1 MKQLGILAF
10 LVVLFEASAAA
21 NPYLLK
27 PGEPPTKLRVA
38 TSAVT
43 GGFVHFYSGLD
54 YGIFEKYGLKC
65 EHVYI
70 RGQSPA
76 LAALANDQ
84 VQFNYGAADG
94 SLPGLAA
101 GVEAKF
107 VASPLVKLPYV
118 MVARKEI
125 RRPEDLKGKSIGVT
139 RPGDLSA
146 RLSRQVVRKFGL
158 TTDEVTI
165 HPIGGSQTERYQA
178 MVGNVVQAI
187 LVTPPLDIR
196 AKSDGFNII
205 YRLID
210 LEIPFIY
217 SSLITNYRMLRERP
231 EIVQRMVAA
240 LAETVYFV
248 EKNPDK
254 AKAAIAKAMRVKDE
268 EALQSS
274 YNVYAKE
281 IVDRTMVV
289 PGKSVSE
296 AVDIARETG
305 TLVRRKPEELYD
317 NSFVNNLEKSGF
329 LERALGQRKLPAIKF
344 NRPILVESF
353 ATKPV
358 SIPPFGKGRP
368 GGIFV
373 SCRNDPR
380 YLQAP
385 GFVINSAA

>member
-1 MKQLGILAF
+1 MKTLGIVALLLFFA
-10 LVVLFEASAAA
+10 FEASAVA
-21 NPYLLK
+21 NPYLPK
-27 PGEPPTKLRVA
+27 AGERPTALRVA

-43 GGFVHFYSGLD
+43 GGFVHFYAGLD

-65 EHVYI
+65 EHIYI

-101 GVEAKF
+101 GVDAKL

-146 RLSRQVVRKFGL
+146 RLSRQVVRKVGL
-158 TTDEVTI
+158 TTDDVTI
-165 HPIGGSQTERYQA
+165 RPIGGSQTERYQA
-178 MVGNVVQAI
+178 MIGNVVQAI
-187 LVTPPLDIR
+187 LVTPPLDVR
-196 AKSDGFNII
+196 AKSDGFNVI

-210 LEIPFIY
+210 LDIPFIY
-217 SSLITNYRMLRERP
+217 SSLITNYTMLRERP

-240 LAETVYFV
+240 LAETVHFV

-281 IVDRTMVV
+281 IVDRTMLV
-289 PGKSVSE
+289 PGKSVRE
-296 AVDIARETG
+296 AVEIARDTG

-329 LERALGQRKLPAIKF
+329 LKELWGNENYRR
-344 NRPILVESF
+344 
-353 ATKPV
+353 
-358 SIPPFGKGRP
+358 
-368 GGIFV
+368 
-373 SCRNDPR
+373 
-380 YLQAP
+380 
-385 GFVINSAA
+385 

>member
-1 MKQLGILAF
+1 MAFLLAF
-10 LVVLFEASAAA
+10 QGSVFA
-21 NPYLLK
+21 NPFL
-27 PGEPPTKLRVA
+27 PRAGEPPIMLRVA

-43 GGFVHFYSGLD
+43 GGFVHLYTGLEN
-54 YGIFEKYGLKC
+54 GIFEKYGLKC

-101 GVEAKF
+101 GVDAKF

-158 TTDEVTI
+158 TADDVTI
-165 HPIGGSQTERYQA
+165 HPIGGSQQERYQA

-187 LVTPPLDIR
+187 LVTPPLDAR
-196 AKSDGFNII
+196 ARSDGFNVI
-205 YRLID
+205 YRLVD
-210 LEIPFIY
+210 LDIPFIY

-231 EIVQRMVAA
+231 ETVQRMVAA

-254 AKAAIAKAMRVKDE
+254 AKAAIAKAMRIKDE

-281 IVDRTMVV
+281 IVDRTMMV
-289 PGKSVSE
+289 PGKSISE
-296 AVDIARETG
+296 AVEIARDSG
-305 TLVRRKPEELYD
+305 TIIRKKPEELYD
-317 NSFVNNLEKSGF
+317 NSFVINLEKSGF
-329 LERALGQRKLPAIKF
+329 LKELWGSEILQREK
-344 NRPILVESF
+344 RS
-353 ATKPV
+353 
-358 SIPPFGKGRP
+358 
-368 GGIFV
+368 
-373 SCRNDPR
+373 
-380 YLQAP
+380 
-385 GFVINSAA
+385 

>member
-1 MKQLGILAF
+1 MMKLGIRATLLVLLLA
-10 LVVLFEASAAA
+10 VSASA
-21 NPYLLK
+21 NPYL
-27 PGEPPTKLRVA
+27 PRAGERPTMLRVA

-43 GGFVHFYSGLD
+43 GGFVHFYAGLD

-65 EHVYI
+65 EHIYI

-101 GVEAKF
+101 GVDAKF

-146 RLSRQVVRKFGL
+146 RLSRQVVKKFGL

-210 LEIPFIY
+210 LDIPFIY
-217 SSLITNYRMLRERP
+217 SSLMTNYKMLRERP

-281 IVDRTMVV
+281 IVDRT
-289 PGKSVSE
+289 
-296 AVDIARETG
+296 
-305 TLVRRKPEELYD
+305 
-317 NSFVNNLEKSGF
+317 VNNLEKSGF
-329 LERALGQRKLPAIKF
+329 LKELWGSENYRR
-344 NRPILVESF
+344 
-353 ATKPV
+353 
-358 SIPPFGKGRP
+358 
-368 GGIFV
+368 
-373 SCRNDPR
+373 
-380 YLQAP
+380 
-385 GFVINSAA
+385 

>member
-1 MKQLGILAF
+1 MKQLVIFAF

-217 SSLITNYRMLRERP
+217 SSLITNYRMLRDRP
-231 EIVQRMVAA
+231 DTVQRMVAA
-240 LAETVYFV
+240 LAESVYFV

-254 AKAAIAKAMRVKDE
+254 AKASIAKAMRVKDE

-329 LERALGQRKLPAIKF
+329 LKELWGTENYRR
-344 NRPILVESF
+344 
-353 ATKPV
+353 
-358 SIPPFGKGRP
+358 
-368 GGIFV
+368 
-373 SCRNDPR
+373 
-380 YLQAP
+380 
-385 GFVINSAA
+385 

>member
-1 MKQLGILAF
+1 MKNQAILAILF
-10 LVVLFEASAAA
+10 VLLIPLGVSA
-21 NPYLLK
+21 NPYLPK
-27 PGEPPTKLRVA
+27 AGERPTSIRIA

-43 GGFVHFYSGLD
+43 GGFVQLYTGLD
-54 YGIFEKYGLKC
+54 NGIFEKYGLRC

-101 GVEAKF
+101 GVDAKF
-107 VASPLVKLPYV
+107 IASPLVKLPYV

-125 RRPEDLKGKSIGVT
+125 RRPEDLKGKAIGVT

-158 TTDEVTI
+158 TTDDVTI
-165 HPIGGSQTERYQA
+165 HPIGGSQQERYQA

-187 LVTPPLDIR
+187 LVTPPLDVR
-196 AKSDGFNII
+196 AKSDGFNVI

-210 LEIPFIY
+210 LDIPFIY
-217 SSLITNYRMLRERP
+217 SSLITNYKMLRERP

-240 LAETVYFV
+240 LAESVWFV

-274 YNVYAKE
+274 FNVYAKE

-289 PGKSVSE
+289 PGKSISE
-296 AVDIARETG
+296 SVEIARETG
-305 TLVRRKPEELYD
+305 TIIRKKPEELYD
-317 NSFVNNLEKSGF
+317 NSFVINLEKSGF
-329 LERALGQRKLPAIKF
+329 LRELW
-344 NRPILVESF
+344 
-353 ATKPV
+353 
-358 SIPPFGKGRP
+358 
-368 GGIFV
+368 GGENY
-373 SCRNDPR
+373 RR
-380 YLQAP
+380 
-385 GFVINSAA
+385 

>member
-1 MKQLGILAF
+1 MKQLGLIAF
-10 LVVLFEASAAA
+10 LLVLFEGSAVA

-27 PGEPPTKLRVA
+27 PSEPPTKLRVA

-118 MVARKEI
+118 MIARKEI

-217 SSLITNYRMLRERP
+217 SSLITNYKTLRERP

-329 LERALGQRKLPAIKF
+329 LKELWGNENYRR
-344 NRPILVESF
+344 
-353 ATKPV
+353 
-358 SIPPFGKGRP
+358 
-368 GGIFV
+368 
-373 SCRNDPR
+373 
-380 YLQAP
+380 
-385 GFVINSAA
+385 